1 MNNISKF
8 LTAAGALALVVL
20 FLAWAPQGEDQQA
33 TTIYRAVKTGTIT
46 DTGADTFAIVPN
58 LASLWAYSY
67 VVSATQTSGTTNIT
81 VRLQESNETTGNI
94 WYEVERDTVKTGGQG
109 LIVRLDGSKA
119 AAGGYVR
126 GQRQRVILTGT
137 TGTQV
142 SPFHTTVVLKKAN

>member
-20 FLAWAPQGEDQQA
+20 FLASAPRGEEQQA
-33 TTIYRAVKTGTIT
+33 SNIYRVVKTGIIEDT
-46 DTGADTFAIVPN
+46 DADTFAIVPS
-58 LASLWAYSY
+58 LTSLWAYSY
-67 VVSATQTSGTTNIT
+67 VVTATQLSGTTSI
-81 VRLQESNETTGNI
+81 VAQLQESNETNVNL

-126 GQRQRVILTGT
+126 GQRQRVILTSIDT
-137 TGTQV
+137 SS
-142 SPFHTTVVLKKAN
+142 SPYRIAVVLKKAN